1 MSIAEKIDSAI
12 RAACP
17 IDGVSIGNPNDK
29 TTWRIDFAD
38 SATAEQRAA
47 AQSVIASFVV
57 PVESPNDAINAQIDA
72 QITAL
77 EQGQLLPRGT
87 REFTLYCMVRD
98 AQRDL
103 GLTEP
108 QLYAAQV
115 GYRRLKDF
123 DAQIKALRA
132 QRKP

>member
-1 MSIAEKIDSAI
+1 MYY
-12 RAACP
+12 
-17 IDGVSIGNPNDK
+17 V
-29 TTWRIDFAD
+29 
-38 SATAEQRAA
+38 QR
-47 AQSVIASFVV
+47 
-57 PVESPNDAINAQIDA
+57 NAQGVIVGLYANPQPQESGPPLTDAEPLAEDHPDVVAFLTPAPNAVIDA
-72 QITAL
+72 QIAAL
-77 EQGQLLPRGT
+77 EQGQLLPRGV
-87 REFTLYCMVRD
+87 REYIMAGMVEKG
-98 AQRDL
+98 ASL